1 MRAVLSVNRNKL
13 TYRERKSGECAAFF
27 IIYAQNAILTNFL
40 YLSKQPFRPL
50 NTIVALHA
58 TTKTVLFVFTLQD
71 SPFSVQAI

>member
-1 MRAVLSVNRNKL
+1 MRR
-13 TYRERKSGECAAFF
+13 FF
-27 IIYAQNAILTNFL
+27 IVYAQNAILANFL

-50 NTIVALHA
+50 STIVALHA